1 MDYFP
6 RSTRSIDRK
15 QRRGGYGRTHTRT
28 HHTHTYTKGKRNI
41 YKYYN
46 GKSTSQRQLIF
57 LLSFC
62 RIKMKGGGNVFFE
75 NSKNILNNKVVCFDV
90 FHFFFSKGFLPKYG
104 VWSRPEYLSIRSI
117 ENTKGTRKHEI
128 HSRKSGRVEI
138 KKSFTSY

>member
-1 MDYFP
+1 LDYFP

-15 QRRGGYGRTHTRT
+15 QRRGGLRSDTHKDAP
-28 HHTHTYTKGKRNI
+28 HTHIHKRQKNI

-62 RIKMKGGGNVFFE
+62 RIKMKGGKCFFE